1 MFHVDGM
8 KMFEAFQGTSA
19 KLRCMVRHVS
29 EKMAVRLTEEDVDFF
44 PMIVQNWMIDLFINV
59 LPADASARLWH
70 QHPLGKC
77 ARRVALKFALHLLLS
92 GRERIMGCRPEN
104 INEVIAEL
112 PKGISPQDVDCMLQ
126 TDPTAVPVIGPTTLK
141 LPAMKLKPPAH
152 PAPTQTLAAL
162 EIHDVGHGRTVA
174 LYVCSSAPAPGLRL
188 RGHLCPGPCSK
199 GLRVSLR
206 WSLARLAKSART
218 EFELAWTNLS
228 QRVSILHKNWLVFFG
243 THC

>member
-29 EKMAVRLTEEDVDFF
+29 EKMAVRLTEEDVNFF

-70 QHPLGKC
+70 HILSENVPG
-77 ARRVALKFALHLLLS
+77 VALKFALHLLLS

-112 PKGISPQDVDCMLQ
+112 PKRISPQDVDFLLQ
-126 TDPTAVPVIGPTTLK
+126 TDLTAAVPVIVPTTLK
-141 LPAMKLKPPAH
+141 LAATLKPPAR
-152 PAPTQTLAAL
+152 PKRWQLCKFMTLAMVVPWRFMYAAA
-162 EIHDVGHGRTVA
+162 HQP
-174 LYVCSSAPAPGLRL
+174 PAFAARPPVSR
-188 RGHLCPGPCSK
+188 PCWK

-206 WSLARLAKSART
+206 
-218 EFELAWTNLS
+218 
-228 QRVSILHKNWLVFFG
+228 
-243 THC
+243 

>member
-70 QHPLGKC
+70 HILSENVPG
-77 ARRVALKFALHLLLS
+77 VALKFALHLLLS

-152 PAPTQTLAAL
+152 PARPKRWQLWKFMTLAMVVPWRFMYAAA
-162 EIHDVGHGRTVA
+162 HQP
-174 LYVCSSAPAPGLRL
+174 PAFAARPPVSR
-188 RGHLCPGPCSK
+188 PCSK

-206 WSLARLAKSART
+206 
-218 EFELAWTNLS
+218 
-228 QRVSILHKNWLVFFG
+228 
-243 THC
+243 